1 MKHIGQEL
9 YYIIEKKQLVK
20 RRLAKKLGIDPS
32 RFSALMH
39 NESMDAALLEKICKE
54 LEISPGYFFDDW
66 PSDKYT
72 IGDITNQT
80 VIGDANINIGDN
92 IKHLEIALE
101 AKDRLIEEKER
112 TIKLLCEKAGVTI

>member
-66 PSDKYT
+66 PSEKYT